1 MRKLL
6 ILFVLAAFSLNI
18 KAQTPCDEGLAS
30 GYACENIDLWS
41 HVPPTVFGTASTT
54 TNEVWGWT
62 DPLDG
67 KEYVLLG
74 ASNGIAFFDIS
85 NPLEPFYLG
94 RLPSHTSNSLWRTFR
109 TFNNYIFVGSEA
121 SAHGLQVF
129 DLTRLRN
136 VANPPEIFTEDAHYA
151 GFGKCHTLVIHEET
165 GMLYACGTNT
175 FSGGL
180 HILNI
185 NNPLTPFLAG
195 SYDLDGY
202 THEAQVM
209 TYNGP
214 YADYQGDVIVFC
226 YNGNNP
232 ASLTI
237 VNATDPGDVTTISI
251 TGYPGSAYCHQGW
264 LTEDGKYLL
273 MDDELDE
280 YYNVYANTRTLIWNV
295 ENLDAPTY
303 LGDFNGSTSA
313 IDHNQYIID
322 NLSYQSNYTAGLRVI
337 DVTGIET
344 LALQEVAYFDHY
356 PTNDDNVFDGQW
368 MNYPYFASGVIPVT
382 DIDNGMFLLQL
393 NFLNVT
399 PQTQS
404 VSAGIPAY
412 YQAIVAEGFAGP
424 IHFEIEG
431 LPQDF
436 SVEWEAN
443 DVTAPSAVSFS
454 IIAPDGTLG
463 DFDFQVIAT
472 GEFQSFRRDAS
483 LSVTESVVFCAD
495 LTGDGVVGTADLVV
509 LNQQYEC
516 TSGCSGDFNQDGIVN
531 VSDFILFIAHFA
543 TICD

>member
-6 ILFVLAAFSLNI
+6 ILFVLAAFSLSV
-18 KAQTPCDEGLAS
+18 KAQTPCDAGLAS

-41 HVPPTVFGTASTT
+41 HVLPAVFGTASTT

-74 ASNGIAFFDIS
+74 ASNGVAFFDIS

-94 RLPSHTSNSLWRTFR
+94 RLPSHTSNSLWRTLR
-109 TFNNYIFVGSEA
+109 TFNNYMFVGSEA
-121 SAHGLQVF
+121 NSHGLQVF

-185 NNPLTPFLAG
+185 NNPLTPVLAG

-214 YADYQGDVIVFC
+214 DADYQGDVIVFC

-237 VNATDPGDVTTISI
+237 VNATDPSDVATVSI

-280 YYNVYANTRTLIWNV
+280 YYNIYANTRTLIWNV
-295 ENLDAPTY
+295 EDLDAPQY
-303 LGDFNGSTSA
+303 LGDFNGPTAA

-337 DVTGIET
+337 DVTGIEN

-368 MNYPYFASGVIPVT
+368 MNYPYFESGVIPVT

-399 PQTQS
+399 PQSQS

-436 SVEWEAN
+436 VVAWQAN
-443 DVTAPSAVSFS
+443 DVTAPSTVSFS
-454 IIAPDGTLG
+454 ITPPDGTLG
-463 DFDFQVIAT
+463 DFDFQVLAA

-483 LSVTESVVFCAD
+483 LSVTESFVFCPD
-495 LTGDGVVGTADLVV
+495 LTGDGVVGAADLVV

-516 TSGCSGDFNQDGIVN
+516 TLECSGDFNQDGIVN
-531 VSDFILFIAHFA
+531 VSDYILFLTHFG

>member
-6 ILFVLAAFSLNI
+6 ILFVLAAFALNI
-18 KAQTPCDEGLAS
+18 KAQTPCDAGLAS

-74 ASNGIAFFDIS
+74 ASNGVAFFDIS

-109 TFNNYIFVGSEA
+109 TFNNYMFVGSEA
-121 SAHGLQVF
+121 NGHGLQVF

-214 YADYQGDVIVFC
+214 DADYQGDVIVFC

-232 ASLTI
+232 ANLTI

-295 ENLDAPTY
+295 ENLDAPQY
-303 LGDFNGSTSA
+303 LGDFNGPTAA

-337 DVTGIET
+337 DVAGIET

-443 DVTAPSAVSFS
+443 DVTAPSTVSFS

-463 DFDFQVIAT
+463 DFDFQVIAS

>member
-1 MRKLL
+1 MRKLI
-6 ILFVLAAFSLNI
+6 ILSVLAAFSFTV
-18 KAQTPCDEGLAS
+18 KAQTPCDAGLAS
-30 GYACENIDLWS
+30 GYACENIDFWS
-41 HVPPTVFGTASTT
+41 HVPSTVFGTASTT

-74 ASNGIAFFDIS
+74 ASNGVAFFDIS

-94 RLPSHTSNSLWRTFR
+94 LLPTHTSNSLWRTLR

-121 SAHGLQVF
+121 SGHGLQVF

-202 THEAQVM
+202 THEAQVL

-214 YADYQGDVIVFC
+214 DPDYQGDVIVFC

-232 ASLTI
+232 ANLTI
-237 VNATDPGDVTTISI
+237 VNATDPSDVTTVSI

-280 YYNVYANTRTLIWNV
+280 YYNIYSNTRTLIWNV
-295 ENLDAPTY
+295 ENLDAPQY
-303 LGDFNGSTSA
+303 LGDFNGPTA
-313 IDHNQYIID
+313 AVDHNQYIID

-337 DVTGIET
+337 DVTSIET
-344 LALQEVAYFDHY
+344 LELQEVAYFDHY

-368 MNYPYFASGVIPVT
+368 MNYPYFASGIIPVT

-399 PQTQS
+399 PQSQS
-404 VSAGIPAY
+404 VSNGIPAF

-436 SVEWEAN
+436 TVDWEAN
-443 DVTAPSAVSFS
+443 DVTAPSSVSFS
-454 IIAPDGTLG
+454 ITAPEGTLG
-463 DFDFQVIAT
+463 DFDFQVIAS

>member
-6 ILFVLAAFSLNI
+6 ILAVLAAFSLNI
-18 KAQTPCDEGLAS
+18 KGQTPCEAGLAS

-74 ASNGIAFFDIS
+74 ASNGVAFFDIS

-94 RLPSHTSNSLWRTFR
+94 LLPKHTSNSLWRTLR
-109 TFNNYIFVGSEA
+109 TFNNYMFVGSEA
-121 SAHGLQVF
+121 NGHGMQVF
-129 DLTRLRN
+129 DLTRLRS

-151 GFGKCHTLVIHEET
+151 GFGKCHTLVIHEES

-180 HILNI
+180 HIVNV
-185 NNPLTPFLAG
+185 NNPLAPVLAG

-214 YADYQGDVIVFC
+214 DTDYQGDVIVFC

-232 ASLTI
+232 ANLTI
-237 VNATDPGDVTTISI
+237 VNATDPNDVTTVSI

-280 YYNVYANTRTLIWNV
+280 YYNVYSNTRTLIWNV
-295 ENLDAPTY
+295 EDLDAPQY
-303 LGDFNGSTSA
+303 LGDFNGPTAA

-337 DVTGIET
+337 DVTGIEE

-399 PQTQS
+399 PQSQT
-404 VSAGIPAY
+404 VSTGIPAF
-412 YQAIVAEGFAGP
+412 YQAIVAEGFSGP

-436 SVEWEAN
+436 IVEWEAN
-443 DVTAPSAVSFS
+443 DVTAPSTTSFT
-454 IIAPDGTLG
+454 ITAPDGALG
-463 DFDFQVIAT
+463 VFDFQVVAT
-472 GEFQSFRRDAS
+472 GAFQSFRRDAS
-483 LSVTESVVFCAD
+483 IEVTESIVICPD
-495 LTGDGVVGTADLVV
+495 LTGDGVVGTADLIA
-509 LNQQYEC
+509 LNQQIDCNSDC
-516 TSGCSGDFNQDGIVN
+516 TGDFNQDGVVD
-531 VSDFILFIAHFA
+531 VSDFLIFLAYFGFF
-543 TICD
+543 CN